1 MSLAFATQVSL
12 VMGFGQNFFEVLM
25 EGEKL
30 LGDHFF
36 RSRWC
41 FFFYIVFFQQNHQ
54 KQIPRQNFFR
64 GSISANLWITL

>member
-41 FFFYIVFFQQNHQ
+41 FFFTLFFFNKIIKNRFHA
-54 KQIPRQNFFR
+54 K
-64 GSISANLWITL
+64 ISSEVA